1 MKIPKAQIKQSEVK
15 RNLTYVTTQHGYQ
28 INDHF
33 SDTSVTPS
41 QLVGAVLIAAVLL
54 FVTFFFMPLNFWVDM
69 LITLVVLV
77 FLALAWSDI
86 NISRRDFNLESII
99 LGIGF
104 GVGLYLLCYFGYKIL
119 GLFWTSAIAEYAV
132 ELYEIAYSVPL
143 VLGIVLISFLIVPGE
158 EIFWRGF
165 VQRNLQVYLGNNL
178 GIALAVVI
186 YATVHI
192 WAFNPL
198 LILAAIVGGACWG
211 ILYAWRNNLVTVIL
225 AHIVWCIL
233 IVGVFPLV

>member
-1 MKIPKAQIKQSEVK
+1 MKIPKAQIKQSEVN

-33 SDTSVTPS
+33 SDTSVTPL
-41 QLVGAVLIAAVLL
+41 QLGGAILAAAVLI
-54 FVTFFFMPLNFWVDM
+54 FITFFFTPINFWLDM
-69 LITLVVLV
+69 ILTLAVLV
-77 FLALAWSDI
+77 FLAFAWSDI
-86 NISRRDFNLESII
+86 NISRRDFNLESVI
-99 LGIGF
+99 LGLGF
-104 GVGLYLLCYFGYKIL
+104 GVALYLLCFAGYKIL
-119 GLFWTSAIAEYAV
+119 GLFWAPAMLQYAT
-132 ELYEIAYSVPL
+132 ELYDMAYSVP
-143 VLGIVLISFLIVPGE
+143 VILGIILIALVVVPGE

-178 GIALAVVI
+178 GIALAVAI
-186 YATVHI
+186 YAVVHI

-211 ILYAWRNNLVTVIL
+211 ILYAWRSNLITVIL
-225 AHIVWCIL
+225 AHIIWCVL

>member
-33 SDTSVTPS
+33 SDTSVTPL
-41 QLVGAVLIAAVLL
+41 QLGGAILMAAVLL
-54 FVTFFFMPLNFWVDM
+54 FITFFFTPFNFWFDM
-69 LITLVVLV
+69 VVTLAILV
-77 FLALAWSDI
+77 FLAFAWSDI
-86 NISRRDFNLESII
+86 SISRRDFNLESII
-99 LGIGF
+99 LGIGC
-104 GVGLYLLCYFGYKIL
+104 GILLYLLCYVGYKIL
-119 GLFWTSAIAEYAV
+119 GLFWAPAINAYAV
-132 ELYEIAYSVPL
+132 SLYAMAHSVPL
-143 VLGIVLISFLIVPGE
+143 AVGIILIIFLIVPGE

-186 YATVHI
+186 YALAHI

-211 ILYAWRNNLVTVIL
+211 ILYAWRSNLVTVIL
-225 AHIVWCIL
+225 AHIIWCVL